1 MDDLSKKIKLLNE
14 QLKQILKRTEKLNE
28 DAFFDSLEYEINRN
42 IDWYNK
48 GKS

>member
-1 MDDLSKKIKLLNE
+1 MDDLSKEIKRTNE
-14 QLKQILKRTEKLNE
+14 KLKQILKKTEKLNE

-48 GKS
+48 GKL